1 MVLTISPV
9 RKKFTLAKTWHFR
22 HNPTMLK
29 GNEMRIIYEY
39 GEIGL
44 DEEASPGNGQFYC
57 QHYASGYDACG
68 FDTLAE
74 AKYEL
79 EYYNT
84 MWTKDAQ

>member
-22 HNPTMLK
+22 HNTTMLK